1 MAKLNIEVKQ
11 NGDEKYILE
20 FAGRTF
26 DMTMIRTSYG
36 AKGDKPTLYSQVEE
50 ELGDVLNSVLDE
62 FDVEEVLGTISDLQP
77 FSTISWGGNIAKLT
91 EFEEQLKAE
100 AMP

>member
-1 MAKLNIEVKQ
+1 MAKLNVEVKP
-11 NGDEKYILE
+11 NGDVKYTLE

-26 DMTMIRTSYG
+26 DMTMMRTRWG
-36 AKGDKPTLYSQVEE
+36 ARSDKPALDDQVEK
-50 ELGDVLNSVLDE
+50 ELGEVLNSVLGEIDT
-62 FDVEEVLGTISDLQP
+62 EEILKTIYEDLHP
-77 FSTISWGGNIAKLT
+77 SSIDADGIVKLT